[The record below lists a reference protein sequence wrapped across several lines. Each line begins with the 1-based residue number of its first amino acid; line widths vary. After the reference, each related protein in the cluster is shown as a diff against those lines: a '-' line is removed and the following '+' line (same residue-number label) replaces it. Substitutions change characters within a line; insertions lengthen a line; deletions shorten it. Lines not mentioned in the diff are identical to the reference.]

1 MTVLR
6 SGFAGSAANDN
17 FGAARD
23 PSRRPRCGGFGASQA
38 TGKLAGSRTLRL
50 AMRLILIASFS
61 AFVLLAVSGAFL
73 IGLALVGLLA
83 AGVAAF
89 DLIRRRMPRSAVP
102 TPWPLDRRLIG

>member
-17 FGAARD
+17 LGAAGD
-23 PSRRPRCGGFGASQA
+23 TSRRPRPGGFGASHA
-38 TGKLAGSRTLRL
+38 SRMFAGSRTLRV

-83 AGVAAF
+83 AGVAGF
-89 DLIRRRMPRSAVP
+89 DLLRRHMPGSAVP
-102 TPWPLDRRLIG
+102 TPWPLDRRLTG